1 MPGSKTTRTRNESLN
16 GATTLANPP
25 VANGG
30 CESVPN
36 SAEWK
41 AANWTHFQHPDHIVQ
56 FYRSDEFLAE
66 MVGTFVSSG
75 IGLGEAGIIIGTRS
89 HREAIEHSLS
99 EHGIDVRKL
108 KASGQLFL
116 LDAEETL
123 STFMEK
129 GNPNEMLLGRVAGDL
144 LNRATDNG
152 RRGVRA
158 FGEMVALLWAE
169 GNHEGA
175 IRLEKLWNK
184 LNETH
189 SFALLCAYPVDQL
202 SDSSDLEAF
211 NRLCHEHS
219 TVLPSEAYSAPGESG
234 KDRLRKIALLEQRAG
249 LLEKEIAKRK
259 QMETQGHLL
268 AAIVENSDDAIISK
282 DLNGVI
288 TSWNR
293 GAQRIFGYTADEIV
307 GRSITVLIPP
317 DRQEEEPQI
326 LARLRKGER
335 IDHFETIRRRKDGTD
350 VHISLTISPVK
361 NVEGKI
367 VGASKIARDI
377 TDRKRAEL
385 HQQVMYELASAV
397 NRSVALPE
405 IYEASLS
412 AICHCQNTHRA
423 SVLLYD
429 AEGVMRF
436 KAWRGLSENYRRK
449 VEGHSPWK
457 RDDSAPQPV
466 CIDDI
471 AKSALD
477 EDLRA
482 VVAREGIRAL
492 AFLPITYEGRLLGK
506 VMIYYDAPHHF
517 TPEELRPVQTM
528 ISQVAFAIER
538 QRAGENLE
546 RTVNER
552 TASLRE
558 AIAQME
564 EFSYTISHDLRA
576 PVRAMQCYAEV
587 LMEDY
592 GAHLDDNA
600 KKYLD
605 RIIGAGTRM
614 DRLIQDILTYS
625 RLSRREIQLHP
636 VSLDKLAREIVR
648 QYLDLG
654 SAHADISVEGPLLSV
669 LGHEP
674 SLGQAISNLLSNALK
689 FVAPGTLPKVRL
701 RTEQR
706 NGDVRLWIEDNGIG
720 IKPEYQHRLF
730 SVFERVHP
738 EKKYEG
744 TGIGLAI
751 VRKAAERMGGKV
763 GVESDGLAGSRFWIQ
778 LPAAPTT

>member
-1 MPGSKTTRTRNESLN
+1 M
-16 GATTLANPP
+16 
-25 VANGG
+25 
-30 CESVPN
+30 
-36 SAEWK
+36 
-41 AANWTHFQHPDHIVQ
+41 Q
-56 FYRSDEFLAE
+56 FYQSDAFLAE
-66 MVGTFVSSG
+66 MVSDFVRSG
-75 IGLGEAGIIIGTRS
+75 FEVGEASIVIVTHP
-89 HREAIEHSLS
+89 HRHAIEHSLS
-99 EHGIDVRKL
+99 ERGINVRAL
-108 KASGQLFL
+108 EASHQLIF
-116 LDAEETL
+116 LDAKETL
-123 STFMEK
+123 STLMDKGTLNEK
-129 GNPNEMLLGRVAGDL
+129 MFETFAAGVM
-144 LNRATDNG
+144 NRATDNG

-158 FGEMVALLWAE
+158 FGEMVALLWAG
-169 GNHEGA
+169 GNREDA

-189 SFALLCAYPVDQL
+189 SFALLCAYPIHQFNN
-202 SDSSDLEAF
+202 SSDVEGF
-211 NRLCHEHS
+211 NCICHEH
-219 TVLPSEAYSAPGESG
+219 TIVLPSEAYVAPGESG
-234 KDRLRKIALLEQRAG
+234 RDRLRKIALLEQRAG
-249 LLEKEIAKRK
+249 SLEREIAKRK

-268 AAIVENSDDAIISK
+268 AAIVESSDDAIISK
-282 DLNGVI
+282 DLNGII
-288 TSWNR
+288 TSWNS
-293 GAQRIFGYTADEIV
+293 GAQRIFGYTADEIIGKSV
-307 GRSITVLIPP
+307 TILMPL
-317 DRQEEEPQI
+317 DRREEEPYI

-350 VHISLTISPVK
+350 LHISLTISPVK
-361 NVEGKI
+361 DMRGKI

-377 TDRKRAEL
+377 SERKRTEW
-385 HQQVMYELASAV
+385 QQQALYELAASV
-397 NRSVALPE
+397 NRAVALPE
-405 IYEASLS
+405 IYEASLI
-412 AICHCQNTHRA
+412 AICHCQNANRA
-423 SVLLYD
+423 SILLYD

-436 KAWRGLSENYRRK
+436 KAWRGLSEEYRRK

-457 RDDSAPQPV
+457 RDDSAPQPICV
-466 CIDDI
+466 DDV
-471 AKSALD
+471 AKAALD

-482 VVAREGIRAL
+482 VVAREGIQAL
-492 AFLPITYEGRLLGK
+492 AFIPITYEGRLLGK
-506 VMIYYDAPHHF
+506 FMVYYDAPHHF
-517 TPEELRPVQTM
+517 VPEELRPVQTI

-538 QRAGENLE
+538 QRAGEYLE

-592 GAHLDDNA
+592 GARLDESA

-625 RLSRREIQLHP
+625 RLSRREIQLQP
-636 VSLDKLAREIVR
+636 VSLDKLARDIVR
-648 QYLDLG
+648 QYLDMA
-654 SAHADISVEGPLLSV
+654 SVQAEISVEGPLLSV

-689 FVAPGTLPKVRL
+689 FVAPGTSPKVHL

-706 NGDVRLWIEDNGIG
+706 NGDVRLWVEDNGIG

-763 GVESDGLAGSRFWIQ
+763 GVESNGLAGSRFWIQ
-778 LPAAPTT
+778 LPAAPNA